1 MKNIISIILIV
12 LAIALFALFTNPRYV
27 GVRELSVEQQR
38 FDDALDRSKELVA
51 LRDALLS
58 KYNSIKTEDLERI
71 DTMLPDSI
79 DTVRLIID
87 INTLASRYGMSLT
100 NISIGLPDEA
110 QADGALG
117 PSSEDFGRLSLSFTV
132 LSSYDRFR
140 AFTADLERSL
150 RLVDIT
156 SLSFGPAEASGV
168 TAYNV
173 SFTTY
178 WLK

>member
-1 MKNIISIILIV
+1 MKNIISIVLII
-12 LAIALFALFTNPRYV
+12 LAIALFALFTNPRYAS
-27 GVRELSVEQQR
+27 VRELSVEQQR

-58 KYNSIKTEDLERI
+58 KYNSIQSEDLDRI
-71 DTMLPDSI
+71 STMLPDSI

-87 INTLASRYGMSLT
+87 INTLASRYGMSLG
-100 NISIGLPDEA
+100 NISIGSPDEP

-117 PSSEDFGRLSLSFTV
+117 PSSDDFGRLSLSFTV
-132 LSSYDRFR
+132 SSTYDRFR
-140 AFTADLERSL
+140 AFLADLERSL

-156 SLSFGPAEASGV
+156 SLSFGAPGQNGMTSYQV
-168 TAYNV
+168 T
-173 SFTTY
+173 FTTY

>member
-1 MKNIISIILIV
+1 MKNIISIVLIILA
-12 LAIALFALFTNPRYV
+12 LAVFALFTNPRYV

-58 KYNSIKTEDLERI
+58 KYNSISSEDLERVS
-71 DTMLPDSI
+71 TMLPDSI

-87 INTLASRYGMSLT
+87 IDTLASRYGMSLT
-100 NISIGLPDEA
+100 DISIGLPDEA
-110 QADGALG
+110 RVDGTLG
-117 PSSEDFGRLSLSFTV
+117 PSSEDFGKLSLSFTV
-132 LSSYDRFR
+132 SSTYDRFR
-140 AFTADLERSL
+140 AFMADLERSL

-156 SLSFGPAEASGV
+156 SLSFGPAGASGA
-168 TAYNV
+168 TAYSV
-173 SFTTY
+173 TFTTY

>member
-1 MKNIISIILIV
+1 MKNIVSIVLIA
-12 LAIALFALFTNPRYV
+12 LAIALFAMFTNPRYAS
-27 GVRELSVEQQR
+27 VRELSTEQSR

-58 KYNSIKTEDLERI
+58 KYNSIKTEDLNRI

-87 INTLASRYGMSLT
+87 INTLASRYGMSIG
-100 NISIGLPDEA
+100 NISIGSPDEA
-110 QADGALG
+110 QGNGALG
-117 PSSEDFGRLSLSFTV
+117 PSSDDYGRLSLSFTV
-132 LSSYDRFR
+132 LSTYDRFR
-140 AFTADLERSL
+140 AFLADLERSL

-156 SLSFGPAEASGV
+156 SLSFGTPEQNGLTSYDV
-168 TAYNV
+168 T
-173 SFTTY
+173 FTTY